1 MRDRPKLDPLAQTIA
16 LLRPRALLWK
26 QLEAS
31 GDWAIR
37 FPANDGVVFS
47 LVTEGTCIFQ
57 VADRAPRIL
66 YPGDFLLLAS
76 PPDWTLGATATA
88 VPVDYQTPDPDRPA
102 VLAAPGEGGPARV
115 LGGRFGFDAA
125 NAALLDGL
133 LPPLVEIGPADSG
146 APRLR
151 GLLDLIGDEALSDRP
166 GRSLVLDRLLEILL
180 VEAIR
185 QGATDL
191 VDRQG
196 LLAGLSDP
204 QMGAALRALHAE
216 PQRSWTVA
224 DLAALA
230 GMSRSVFAERF
241 ARRVGLAPIDYLMRW
256 RMTLAKDALRSGD
269 GRLAEV
275 AAACGYQSVSA
286 FSAAFSRTVGCSPSQ
301 YARGQG
307 AEAA

>member
-1 MRDRPKLDPLAQTIA
+1 LDPLAQTIA

-47 LVTEGTCIFQ
+47 LVTGGTCVFQ
-57 VADRAPRIL
+57 VADRPPRTL
-66 YPGDFLLLAS
+66 HPGDFVLLAS

-88 VPVDYQTPDPDRPA
+88 IPVDYRTPDPDRPA
-102 VLAAPGEGGPARV
+102 ILAAVGEGGAAQV
-115 LGGRFGFDAA
+115 LGGRFSFDAA
-125 NAALLDGL
+125 NAALLEGL
-133 LPPLVEIGPADSG
+133 LPPLVEIGPADFG

-166 GRSLVLDRLLEILL
+166 GRGLVLDRLLEILL

-185 QGATDL
+185 QGAAEL
-191 VDRQG
+191 AEGRQG
-196 LLAGLSDP
+196 LLAGLADP
-204 QMGAALRALHAE
+204 QIGAALRALHAE
-216 PQRSWTVA
+216 PRRGWTVA

-241 ARRVGLAPIDYLMRW
+241 ARRVGLAPIDYLLRW
-256 RMTLAKDALRSGD
+256 RMTLAKDALRFGD
-269 GRLAEV
+269 GRLAHV

-286 FSAAFSRTVGCSPSQ
+286 FSTAFSRTVGCSPSR
-301 YARGQG
+301 YAKGRGAETARGQPQ
-307 AEAA
+307 